1 MDYERFF
8 KLSADP
14 FSNVPDSRFYYD
26 SPQHS
31 NAIMRLAH
39 VAERMR
45 GLGVLIGEVGS
56 GKTML
61 ARRLLDILREDGRFE
76 TSLLILTHAEF
87 SPIWFLRR
95 IGSLLG
101 VKELSEDKTQVSSAV
116 ARRLMEIHAEGRKPV
131 ILIDEANLLRGQAIL
146 EEVRGL
152 LNLELSD
159 VRLIT
164 FILFG
169 MAEIEQN
176 LLVDSSLNQRV
187 AVKYYLEALDQAA
200 IKEYVQHRLVIAGRE
215 EELFT
220 ETAYELIARY
230 SQGHPRLINA
240 ICDNCLI
247 EGYLLEKDMLDAS
260 VVQTVV
266 YNLGIDRGQEEPA
279 PANETAVGSDYQF

>member
-31 NAIMRLAH
+31 SAIMRLAH

-101 VKELSEDKTQVSSAV
+101 IKELSEDKTQVSSAI
-116 ARRLMEIHAEGRKPV
+116 ARRLMELHAEGRKPV

-176 LLVDSSLNQRV
+176 LLVDTSLNQRV
-187 AVKYYLEALDQAA
+187 AVKYYLGALDEAA

-230 SQGHPRLINA
+230 SAGHPRLINA

-247 EGYLLEKDMLDAS
+247 EGYLMEKEMLDAA

-279 PANETAVGSDYQF
+279 PADEATVSGDYQF